1 MRWITIGVD
10 LLGKHW
16 GAGNGQE
23 RRRSFRAASR
33 AAAGSAVLAAVVC
46 VVSQS
51 GAPAGGTN
59 LRDAAA
65 LSRGSVDPA
74 ASFNGA
80 ATGAFG
86 SPGSGA
92 ATGDSGQPASG
103 TVGAGALAQVIFSDP
118 TAAVPFTRSPIT
130 GQSTAGILPSAIG
143 TSGVGRPPAGFLMAP
158 LAALSPSSPFGF
170 RVSPLTGG
178 GGDFHLGQDYAAA
191 CGTPVYAADR
201 GVVRAA
207 GWHPWGGGNR
217 VEIDHGN
224 GLVTTYNHLQSI
236 SVRAGDPVR
245 MGQAIA
251 HVGSTGWSTGCHLHF
266 ETIVNGKYVNPQ
278 TWGLVPLSAVTG
290 GDSTPAQS
298 YLPGSG
304 PATGGSI
311 IWTIPGGQAAAIPST
326 SEEPGDEDVTGPSG
340 STSPSPIVIPTPSP
354 SPSPTVTPSPSPSP
368 SPTVTPSP
376 SPSPRP
382 TPTVTPSP
390 SPSPTPTP
398 TKPSPTPTPTPTTP
412 SPSPTATPAP
422 SATSTS
428 SPTPSS
434 TATPTPTP
442 IPTTTPTPTKAAVP
456 ATLPAPT
463 PPATATATTTPTTT
477 PPAALKQAV
486 TPSSAPARSET
497 EPAATPGPTLTPTLR
512 PTLG

>member
-1 MRWITIGVD
+1 
-10 LLGKHW
+10 
-16 GAGNGQE
+16 
-23 RRRSFRAASR
+23 
-33 AAAGSAVLAAVVC
+33 
-46 VVSQS
+46 
-51 GAPAGGTN
+51 
-59 LRDAAA
+59 
-65 LSRGSVDPA
+65 
-74 ASFNGA
+74 
-80 ATGAFG
+80 
-86 SPGSGA
+86 
-92 ATGDSGQPASG
+92 
-103 TVGAGALAQVIFSDP
+103 
-118 TAAVPFTRSPIT
+118 
-130 GQSTAGILPSAIG
+130 
-143 TSGVGRPPAGFLMAP
+143 MAP

-340 STSPSPIVIPTPSP
+340 STSPSPAVIPTPSP
-354 SPSPTVTPSPSPSP
+354 SPSPTVTPP
-368 SPTVTPSP
+368 P

-382 TPTVTPSP
+382 TPTVTPTPSPSPTPTVTPTP

-398 TKPSPTPTPTPTTP
+398 TKPTPTPTPTPTKP

-434 TATPTPTP
+434 TATP
-442 IPTTTPTPTKAAVP
+442 TPTPTKAAVP

-477 PPAALKQAV
+477 PPPALKQAV